1 MVSGRHAVREKTAM
15 PSPLEIAQALA
26 SVLEA
31 KLADPSAERIELSR
45 EEAALCL
52 GVINGVAENL
62 FAGTGNGP

>member
-1 MVSGRHAVREKTAM
+1 M
-15 PSPLEIAQALA
+15 PSPLEIARALA

-31 KLADPSAERIELSR
+31 RLADPSAERIELSR

-62 FAGTGNGP
+62 AAGPGNGS

>member
-1 MVSGRHAVREKTAM
+1 M
-15 PSPLEIAQALA
+15 PSPLEIARALA

-62 FAGTGNGP
+62 TAGTGNGS

>member
-1 MVSGRHAVREKTAM
+1 M

-62 FAGTGNGP
+62 SAGMGNVS

>member
-1 MVSGRHAVREKTAM
+1 MREKTSM
-15 PSPLEIAQALA
+15 PSPLEIARALT

-45 EEAALCL
+45 GEAALCL

-62 FAGTGNGP
+62 TAGTGNGS

>member
-1 MVSGRHAVREKTAM
+1 VREETAM
-15 PSPLEIAQALA
+15 PSPLEIARALA
-26 SVLEA
+26 SVLET

-62 FAGTGNGP
+62 QAGTGSGA

>member
-15 PSPLEIAQALA
+15 PSPLEIARALA

-31 KLADPSAERIELSR
+31 KLADPSTVRIELSR

-62 FAGTGNGP
+62 ATGTGSDS